1 MRVWDVAPFIKNKV
15 PCPLCSLWG
24 TFSKKL
30 KNNGDDHGGS
40 NQETKSIESLYSS
53 KPTRKCSP

>member
-15 PCPLCSLWG
+15 PCPLCSFWS

-30 KNNGDDHGGS
+30 KNNGDDHGVS
-40 NQETKSIESLYSS
+40 NQEAIGIESLGSR
-53 KPTRKCSP
+53 KPTREGSP